1 MQDLGDL
8 FKEKHNQN
16 TTAQLQPEQT
26 VPLSGLADA
35 LQAKPHPHHEGC
47 CGRHQHHAHH
57 EGCCGHHQQAQEEK

>member
-8 FKEKHNQN
+8 LNGKDHQAEGTKFQ
-16 TTAQLQPEQT
+16 AEQT

-47 CGRHQHHAHH
+47 CGRHQHHASH
-57 EGCCGHHQQAQEEK
+57 ECCGHHQKAQEEK